1 MCERRDIVNM
11 LWLCLYEYVQPY
23 DCFRFPR
30 ATFSLTVPQRQR
42 NQYTSAVASTFSHE
56 WIPVPELRSLATIC
70 RRRLVVRDWSVL
82 SYRHIPTRCRRVLH
96 SSPPRGLSPSLGRG
110 LRYVSCHPLSLSSAI
125 GRCTNLSTAI
135 RQRLCDH
142 AICTRRRHRLIAK
155 MHISLWIIP
164 SRRRIRLRKLQ
175 SS

>member
-1 MCERRDIVNM
+1 MIVSVWVRTTVRLFPLSTRDVLAHCATASTKSIH
-11 LWLCLYEYVQPY
+11 
-23 DCFRFPR
+23 FRSCQHVFPR
-30 ATFSLTVPQRQR
+30 VDPSSRIALLGDYLS
-42 NQYTSAVASTFSHE
+42 
-56 WIPVPELRSLATIC
+56 
-70 RRRLVVRDWSVL
+70 RRLVVRDWSVL

-110 LRYVSCHPLSLSSAI
+110 LRYVSCHPLSLSPAI